1 MGNFTINQ
9 NEVTLTVFCKED
21 LENFLLC
28 KCTCVCAYKFS
39 KDCSLLK
46 YVLGFIYL
54 IGLQC
59 CVNFCCT
66 AKWFSYTF
74 ICILFYILF
83 HYGLSYMLSCVQL
96 CNSMEPAKLLCPWSF
111 PGKNT
116 GEGCHFLLQVIFLTQ
131 GSSPDLCASCIG
143 RQILYHCA
151 TWEAP
156 MVYHS
161 ILNRALCAIQ

>member
-9 NEVTLTVFCKED
+9 NRVTLTVFYKED

-28 KCTCVCAYKFS
+28 EFTCVCAYEFS
-39 KDCSLLK
+39 KDCSLFKVLFK
-46 YVLGFIYL
+46 VLGFIYL

-59 CVNFCCT
+59 CVNFWCT

-96 CNSMEPAKLLCPWSF
+96 FATPWSPPSSSVHGVSQGRILEWVAISYSRWSSWPRDRAQISVPPALAGRF
-111 PGKNT
+111 STTVPPGKPLWFIT
-116 GEGCHFLLQVIFLTQ
+116 AYWI
-131 GSSPDLCASCIG
+131 
-143 RQILYHCA
+143 
-151 TWEAP
+151 
-156 MVYHS
+156 
-161 ILNRALCAIQ
+161 

>member
-116 GEGCHFLLQVIFLTQ
+116 GEGCHFLLQGIFWTQ
-131 GSSPDLCASCIG
+131 VTCINTTNYLSTK
-143 RQILYHCA
+143 RRNDKVSHLVSISVKS
-151 TWEAP
+151 WEVAQD
-156 MVYHS
+156 S
-161 ILNRALCAIQ
+161 